1 MAIAMENLDL
11 VKEKASEFLADANE
25 CTHLK
30 LVKTEGDVL
39 DDAIAFHP
47 DMSHQLF
54 GESEMIFGYSE
65 PRIDIYFGAA
75 TLNTYLNFSYKA
87 KVTSKNNAFLK
98 DVQPD
103 SVIPKLAEKLP
114 SGFCTN
120 RDEFIASLAAE
131 SSFVPFGRQVNSY
144 ETTTESSPR
153 QIHYEIYQSDT
164 LTPRLR
170 QFHERLQI
178 FLLWYIDA
186 ASYIDVDDEKW
197 RFFFLFEKDLVDGR
211 TSYSIVAYATVYQY
225 FAYPDKIRPRI
236 RYVWNEHLHLEGHAP
251 VHTIYHR
258 CLFGSF
264 LHTFRTSQFLVLPP
278 FQRKGHGA
286 RLLQTIYDFYISDD
300 RVRDITVEDQ
310 SDEFSYLRNYVD
322 CCNCLDLKSFRP
334 DALQAGFD
342 DEMIA
347 EATEKLKLVKSQTRR
362 VYEILR
368 LRATNRGDP
377 DAYRKYRL
385 DVKNRLNKPFQRKQ
399 AELKKL
405 ERVLNPNE
413 MTATA
418 IAGAGVDERHQQ
430 LASMYES
437 LETSYMGIIEKLAT
451 L

>member
-236 RYVWNEHLHLEGHAP
+236 
-251 VHTIYHR
+251 
-258 CLFGSF
+258 
-264 LHTFRTSQFLVLPP
+264 SQFLVLPP